1 MATNLA
7 IFALALVAAAR
18 LNRLL
23 VRDFITQP
31 LRATLSNQQN
41 PISRFVAAMLLC
53 TWCTG
58 MYTGFATAALA
69 HWITGATWH
78 ALPLSGLAIAWGAPV
93 LAAWLDPEPAGDEDE
108 DDDLIAAEIID
119 DTPEKD

>member
-1 MATNLA
+1 MATILA

-31 LRATLSNQQN
+31 LRATLRSHKNG
-41 PISRFVAAMLLC
+41 ISRFLSAMLLC

-58 MYTGFATAALA
+58 MYTGFATAAFA
-69 HWITGATWH
+69 HWITGATWL
-78 ALPLSGLAIAWGAPV
+78 ALPLTGLAIAWLAPV
-93 LAAWLDPEPAGDEDE
+93 LAEWLDPEPVDEG
-108 DDDLIAAEIID
+108 DDDLIDAEIID
-119 DTPEKD
+119 DTSGKD